1 MKMEKK
7 QAFFDKIYRKLVVSC
22 QALPDEPLHSSY
34 IMSKMAVAAT
44 QAGAS
49 GIRANS
55 VEDIHEIKKVTN
67 LPIIGII
74 KQDYDNSDVF
84 ITPTMKEIDLLVN
97 EGVDMIALDATRRVR
112 PDGHTISE
120 IFPEIRRK
128 YPDQLFMA
136 DCSTLEEGIQAE
148 KLGFDAVGTTL
159 SGYTEYTKNVQL
171 PNIELIKQF
180 VEHLS
185 VPVIAEGGISSPEE
199 LKEVFATGVHSAVVG
214 SAITRPQ
221 EITKR
226 FLQAISDMGTGSL
239 SL

>member
-1 MKMEKK
+1 MENK
-7 QAFFDKIYRKLVVSC
+7 QGFFDKIYRRLVVSC
-22 QALPDEPLHSSY
+22 QALPDEPLHSPY

-74 KQDYDNSDVF
+74 KQDYDNSEVF
-84 ITPTMKEIDLLVN
+84 ITPTLKEIELLVN
-97 EGVDMIALDATRRVR
+97 EGVDMIALDATSRVR
-112 PDGHTISE
+112 PDGHTITE
-120 IFPEIRRK
+120 IFPEIRRT
-128 YPDQLFMA
+128 YPAQLFMA

-148 KLGFDAVGTTL
+148 KIGFDAVGTTL
-159 SGYTEYTKNVQL
+159 SGYTEYTKDVKL
-171 PNIELIKQF
+171 PNIKLIKEF
-180 VEHLS
+180 VEYLS
-185 VPVIAEGGISSPEE
+185 VPIIAEGGISSPEE
-199 LKEVFATGVHSAVVG
+199 LKEVMATGVHSAVVG

-226 FLQAISDMGTGSL
+226 FLNALQD
-239 SL
+239 

>member
-1 MKMEKK
+1 MENK
-7 QAFFDKIYRKLVVSC
+7 QGFFDKIYRKLVVSC

-55 VEDIHEIKKVTN
+55 VEDIHEIKKVTD

-74 KQDYDNSDVF
+74 KQDYDNSEVF
-84 ITPTMKEIDLLVN
+84 ITPTLKEIELLVN
-97 EGVDMIALDATRRVR
+97 EGVDMIALDATSRVR
-112 PDGHTISE
+112 PDGHTITE

-128 YPDQLFMA
+128 YPNQLFMA

-159 SGYTEYTKNVQL
+159 SGYTEYTKDVSL
-171 PNIELIKQF
+171 PNIDLIKQF
-180 VEHLS
+180 VEHLR
-185 VPVIAEGGISSPEE
+185 VPIIAEGGISSPEE
-199 LKEVFATGVHSAVVG
+199 LKEVMATGVHSAVVG

-226 FLQAISDMGTGSL
+226 FIKVIQE
-239 SL
+239 

>member
-1 MKMEKK
+1 MENK
-7 QAFFDKIYRKLVVSC
+7 QGFFDKIYRKLVVSC

-55 VEDIHEIKKVTN
+55 VEDIHEIKKVTD

-74 KQDYDNSDVF
+74 KQDYDNSEVF
-84 ITPTMKEIDLLVN
+84 ITPTLKEIELLVN
-97 EGVDMIALDATRRVR
+97 EGVDMIALDATSRVR
-112 PDGHTISE
+112 PDGHTITE

-128 YPDQLFMA
+128 YPNQLFMA

-159 SGYTEYTKNVQL
+159 SGYTEYTKDVKL
-171 PNIELIKQF
+171 PNIDLIKQF

-185 VPVIAEGGISSPEE
+185 VPIIAEGGISSPEE
-199 LKEVFATGVHSAVVG
+199 LKEVMATGVHSAVVG

-226 FLQAISDMGTGSL
+226 FIKVIQE
-239 SL
+239 

>member
-1 MKMEKK
+1 MENK
-7 QAFFDKIYRKLVVSC
+7 QGFFDKIYRRLVVSC
-22 QALPDEPLHSSY
+22 QALPDEPLHSPY

-74 KQDYDNSDVF
+74 KQDYDNSEVF
-84 ITPTMKEIDLLVN
+84 ITPTMKEIELLVN
-97 EGVDMIALDATRRVR
+97 EGVDMIALDATSRVR
-112 PDGHTISE
+112 PDGHTITE
-120 IFPEIRRK
+120 IFPEIRRT

-159 SGYTEYTKNVQL
+159 SGYTEYTKDVKL
-171 PNIELIKQF
+171 PNIKLIKEF

-185 VPVIAEGGISSPEE
+185 VPIIAEGGISSPEE
-199 LKEVFATGVHSAVVG
+199 LKEVMATGVHSAVVG

-226 FLQAISDMGTGSL
+226 FLNALQD
-239 SL
+239 

>member
-1 MKMEKK
+1 METK
-7 QAFFDKIYRKLVVSC
+7 QVFFDKIYRRLVVSC

-55 VEDIHEIKKVTN
+55 VEDIREIKKVTD

-74 KQDYDNSDVF
+74 KQDYDNSKVF
-84 ITPTMKEIDLLVN
+84 ITPTLKEIELLVN
-97 EGVDMIALDATRRVR
+97 EGVDMIALDATSRVR
-112 PDGHTISE
+112 PDGYTIAE

-128 YPDQLFMA
+128 YPNQLFMA

-148 KLGFDAVGTTL
+148 KLGFDAAGTTL
-159 SGYTEYTKNVQL
+159 SGYTDYTKDVTL
-171 PNIELIKQF
+171 PNIDLIKQF
-180 VEHLS
+180 VDQIS

-199 LKEVFATGVHSAVVG
+199 LKQVIATGVHSAVVG

-226 FLQAISDMGTGSL
+226 FLKVLQD
-239 SL
+239 

>member
-1 MKMEKK
+1 MENK
-7 QAFFDKIYRKLVVSC
+7 QGFFDKIYRKLVVSC

-55 VEDIHEIKKVTN
+55 VEDIHEIKKVTD

-74 KQDYDNSDVF
+74 KQDYDNSEVF
-84 ITPTMKEIDLLVN
+84 ITPTLKEIELLVN
-97 EGVDMIALDATRRVR
+97 EGVDMIALDATSRVR
-112 PDGHTISE
+112 PDGHTITE

-128 YPDQLFMA
+128 YPNQLFMA

-159 SGYTEYTKNVQL
+159 SGYTAYTKGVKL
-171 PNIELIKQF
+171 PNIDLIKQF

-185 VPVIAEGGISSPEE
+185 VPIIAEGGISSPEE
-199 LKEVFATGVHSAVVG
+199 LKEVMATGVHSAVVG

-226 FLQAISDMGTGSL
+226 FLNALQD
-239 SL
+239 